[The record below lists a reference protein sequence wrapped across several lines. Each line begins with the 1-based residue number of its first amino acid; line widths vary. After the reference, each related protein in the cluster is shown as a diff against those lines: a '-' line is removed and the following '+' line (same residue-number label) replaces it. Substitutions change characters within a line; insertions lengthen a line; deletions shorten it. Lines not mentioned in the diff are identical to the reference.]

1 MQRMPG
7 LLHETT
13 FDSTREQQ
21 QTHHASSSVP
31 PQAGQKRSR
40 SINDAV
46 PSRHAPA
53 NSHGTMAFQRAS
65 SLQPEPTR
73 LAPSIIVDLTED
85 KSQSEYS
92 QRRAIAATPTTVL
105 DPELTLAHP
114 TYQLPRL
121 LVHNLASLGIKEM
134 YPWQKTCL
142 KGPGLLSGSRNL
154 VYCAPTG
161 GGKSLVADGQKPALP
176 QMVDLAD
183 PL

>member
-7 LLHETT
+7 LLLETT
-13 FDSTREQQ
+13 SDSIREQQ
-21 QTHHASSSVP
+21 QIHHASSSVP
-31 PQAGQKRSR
+31 SQAGQKRNR
-40 SINDAV
+40 SINDTV

-53 NSHGTMAFQRAS
+53 NSHGSIGFQRAS
-65 SLQPEPTR
+65 SLQPEPTK
-73 LAPSIIVDLTED
+73 LAPSIIVDLTEGRD
-85 KSQSEYS
+85 QSEYS
-92 QRRAIAATPTTVL
+92 QRRVIAATPTTVL

-142 KGPGLLSGSRNL
+142 KGPGLLNGTRNL

-176 QMVDLAD
+176 
-183 PL
+183 

>member
-13 FDSTREQQ
+13 FDSTREQHQ
-21 QTHHASSSVP
+21 GHDASSSVP
-31 PQAGQKRSR
+31 SKAGQKRSR

-46 PSRHAPA
+46 PNRYAPT
-53 NSHGTMAFQRAS
+53 NSHGSIVFQRAS
-65 SLQPEPTR
+65 SLQPGPTR

-85 KSQSEYS
+85 KDQSEYS
-92 QRRAIAATPTTVL
+92 QRRTIAATPTTVL

-142 KGPGLLSGSRNL
+142 KGPGLLDGTRNL

-161 GGKSLVADGQKPALP
+161 GGKSLVADGQKPALH
-176 QMVDLAD
+176 QMNDLAD
-183 PL
+183 P